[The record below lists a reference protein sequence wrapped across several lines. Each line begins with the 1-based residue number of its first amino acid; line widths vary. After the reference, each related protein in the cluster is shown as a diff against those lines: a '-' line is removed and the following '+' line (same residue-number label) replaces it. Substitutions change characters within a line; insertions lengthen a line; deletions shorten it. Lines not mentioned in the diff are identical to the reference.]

1 MYSLPGPNPNIEIRV
16 SVYPKKDFTS
26 DELNR
31 VIEGISMED
40 MRLVD
45 IPELLGSHATV
56 AAFDISDSET
66 KIIGFS
72 RQVKRD
78 YLVSRAGRLCCV
90 ELGSV
95 WVDPEYRGKNIG
107 RALIEQSTNEMLA
120 FNFLPLAVCNEDSR
134 KIFEKM
140 GYKPIGVMPRTK
152 DGHVRVVEMFNNNRV
167 RSVLGLRSEM
177 IHKINKLPRFK
188 EMDIASR
195 KTKIDRLLE
204 AS

>member
-1 MYSLPGPNPNIEIRV
+1 MQSLPGPNPNIEIRV
-16 SVYPKKDFTS
+16 SVHPERDLTVT
-26 DELNR
+26 DLDR
-31 VIEGISMED
+31 VIEGISRED

-56 AAFDISDSET
+56 AAFDISDSEAR
-66 KIIGFS
+66 IVGFS

-78 YLVSRAGRLCCV
+78 NLISRTGRLSCV

-107 RALIEQSTNEMLA
+107 RALIEQSTTEMLA

-140 GYKPIGVMPRTK
+140 GYIPIGVMPRTK
-152 DGHVRVVEMFNNNRV
+152 DGHARVVEMFNNYRV
-167 RSVLGLRSEM
+167 TSLLGLRSEV
-177 IHKINKLPRFK
+177 IRKINKLPRFR